1 MILIEPNMDKFHHRT
16 KRIEYEIT
24 ESGCWECVSH
34 SKDSS
39 GYPMISRNG
48 TFWKGHRYSYTLFKG
63 DIPEDLVIRHTC
75 DNPAC
80 INPDHLILGTQK
92 DNVQD
97 MLERNRFRDAK
108 GDKNPNFKDFDLAAI
123 DNDYQNGMKI
133 VDIFAKHGISKT
145 HFYRLIKEG
154 KINKR
159 K

>member
-34 SKDSS
+34 SKDSC
-39 GYPMISRNG
+39 GYPMIRRND
-48 TFWKGHRYSYTLFKG
+48 TFWRGHRYSYTLFKG
-63 DIPEDLVIRHTC
+63 DIPEGLVIRHTC

-80 INPDHLILGTQK
+80 INPDHLKPGTQK
-92 DNVQD
+92 DNVHD
-97 MLERNRFRDAK
+97 MFERNRFRDAK
-108 GDKNPNFKDFDLAAI
+108 GENNPNFKGFDLAAI
-123 DNDYQNGMKI
+123 DSDYQNGMKI
-133 VDIFAKHGISKT
+133 VDIFIKHGISKT